1 MNWLTA
7 GLIVAVLGGA
17 TLGTV
22 MAVRSPDFW
31 FGLIVAAFKAAL
43 PFVMKQMSPED
54 LDKWHEAIRRGTDD
68 EFRRRRTGAP
78 PKG

>member
-7 GLIVAVLGGA
+7 GLVIAVLGGA

-22 MAVRSPDFW
+22 MVVRSPDFW
-31 FGLIVAAFKAAL
+31 FGLIIAAAKAAL
-43 PFVMKQMSPED
+43 PFLMKQMTPED
-54 LDKWHEAIRRGTDD
+54 LAKWHESIRQAQDD

>member
-22 MAVRSPDFW
+22 MVVRSPDFW

-43 PFVMKQMSPED
+43 PFLMKQMTPEE
-54 LDKWHEAIRRGTDD
+54 LDAWHQAVRQASDD
-68 EFRRRRTGAP
+68 EFRRKRAGMP